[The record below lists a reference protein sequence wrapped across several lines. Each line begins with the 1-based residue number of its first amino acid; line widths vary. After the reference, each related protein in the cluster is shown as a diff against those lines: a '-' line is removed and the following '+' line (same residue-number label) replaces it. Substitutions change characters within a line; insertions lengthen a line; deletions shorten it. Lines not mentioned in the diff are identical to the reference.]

1 MTIKL
6 HTIFAIAALATL
18 TSCATLRTI
27 LDDAAPVMQAACAA
41 AGTVYEAR
49 ACATHDAAGIP
60 ESDPRAAAA
69 HAAGHALDLIVAGGD
84 TTGLPEALRAFEAA
98 LEEVKPGAGSIG
110 PTSMS
115 DGGTAPL
122 EPTVPDPSRPSPTLP
137 LPPPA
142 AMVSR

>member
-1 MTIKL
+1 MRFPIPTIL
-6 HTIFAIAALATL
+6 VIAALTIIPG
-18 TSCATLRTI
+18 CAALRAFVA
-27 LDDAAPVMQAACAA
+27 DAEPVVHAVCAA

-69 HAAGHALDLIVAGGD
+69 HAAGHAVDLIVAGGD

-98 LEEVKPGAGSIG
+98 LEEVKPGAGAIG

-115 DGGTAPL
+115 DGGTTPL